1 MLSVLFIILKI
12 IGIVLLAI
20 VILLLLLFFCI
31 LFVPARYRITGSYEE
46 TFVCKAKITWLLH
59 FIVVKINVE
68 KETVTSIRILGIP
81 LSVFLRKKKE
91 PAVEKQK
98 TNKPAV
104 EKQKTNKP
112 AVEKQNIN
120 KPQHDANGDKE
131 TDTSCKSEKITFFK
145 KIKSKIQKIID
156 LFNSII
162 NQIKLFFTDIKEKKD
177 RIKRYLSILKSDA
190 AKASFLL
197 CKKKLFKMLKH
208 FIPRKMHANITYGLS
223 DPADTGY
230 ILALYSML
238 PEAFGKKVVLY
249 PDFNQ
254 AVFKC
259 DFRMK
264 GLIRMWTLLHQILS
278 VIVDK
283 NCKNFYKTLKK
294 EIANE

>member
-145 KIKSKIQKIID
+145 IIKSKIQKIID

-230 ILALYSML
+230 ILALYSIL

>member
-31 LFVPARYRITGSYEE
+31 LFVPARYRIMGSYEE

-98 TNKPAV
+98 TNKPV
-104 EKQKTNKP
+104 
-112 AVEKQNIN
+112 VEKQNIN

-131 TDTSCKSEKITFFK
+131 TDTSCKPEKTTFFK
-145 KIKSKIQKIID
+145 KIKLKIQKIID

-278 VIVDK
+278 VILDK

>member
-104 EKQKTNKP
+104 EKQ
-112 AVEKQNIN
+112 NIN

-145 KIKSKIQKIID
+145 KIKLKIQKIID

>member
-104 EKQKTNKP
+104 EKQ
-112 AVEKQNIN
+112 NIN

-145 KIKSKIQKIID
+145 IIKSKIQKIID

-197 CKKKLFKMLKH
+197 CKKKLFKILKH

-230 ILALYSML
+230 ILALYSIL

>member
-20 VILLLLLFFCI
+20 VLLLLLLFFCI

-112 AVEKQNIN
+112 VVEKQNIN

-145 KIKSKIQKIID
+145 KIKLKIQKIID

-208 FIPRKMHANITYGLS
+208 FIPRKMHVNITYGLS

-254 AVFKC
+254 SVFKC

>member
-98 TNKPAV
+98 TNKLV
-104 EKQKTNKP
+104 
-112 AVEKQNIN
+112 VEKQNIN

-145 KIKSKIQKIID
+145 IIKSKIQKIID

-208 FIPRKMHANITYGLS
+208 FIPRKMHVNITYGLS

>member
-20 VILLLLLFFCI
+20 VLLLLLLFFCI
-31 LFVPARYRITGSYEE
+31 LFVPARYRIMGSYEE

-98 TNKPAV
+98 TYKTAGEEQNINKS
-104 EKQKTNKP
+104 

-120 KPQHDANGDKE
+120 KPQPAANGDKE
-131 TDTSCKSEKITFFK
+131 TDTSCKPEKTTFFK
-145 KIKSKIQKIID
+145 KIKLKIQKIID

-162 NQIKLFFTDIKEKKD
+162 NKIKQFFTDIKEKKD

-208 FIPRKMHANITYGLS
+208 FIPRKMHVNITYGLS

>member
-81 LSVFLRKKKE
+81 LSVFLRKKNE

-112 AVEKQNIN
+112 VVEKQNIN

-197 CKKKLFKMLKH
+197 CKKKLFKMFKH

-230 ILALYSML
+230 ILVLYSML

-278 VIVDK
+278 VILDK

>member
-1 MLSVLFIILKI
+1 
-12 IGIVLLAI
+12 
-20 VILLLLLFFCI
+20 
-31 LFVPARYRITGSYEE
+31 
-46 TFVCKAKITWLLH
+46 
-59 FIVVKINVE
+59 
-68 KETVTSIRILGIP
+68 
-81 LSVFLRKKKE
+81 
-91 PAVEKQK
+91 
-98 TNKPAV
+98 
-104 EKQKTNKP
+104 
-112 AVEKQNIN
+112 
-120 KPQHDANGDKE
+120 
-131 TDTSCKSEKITFFK
+131 
-145 KIKSKIQKIID
+145 
-156 LFNSII
+156 
-162 NQIKLFFTDIKEKKD
+162 
-177 RIKRYLSILKSDA
+177 
-190 AKASFLL
+190 
-197 CKKKLFKMLKH
+197 MLKH

>member
-1 MLSVLFIILKI
+1 M
-12 IGIVLLAI
+12 LLAI

-104 EKQKTNKP
+104 EKQ
-112 AVEKQNIN
+112 NIN

-145 KIKSKIQKIID
+145 IIKSKIQKIID

>member
-104 EKQKTNKP
+104 EKQ
-112 AVEKQNIN
+112 NIN

-145 KIKSKIQKIID
+145 KIKSKIQKIIN

-230 ILALYSML
+230 ILALYSIL

>member
-104 EKQKTNKP
+104 EKQ
-112 AVEKQNIN
+112 NIN

-145 KIKSKIQKIID
+145 KIKSKIQKIIN

-197 CKKKLFKMLKH
+197 CKKKLFKILKH

>member
-98 TNKPAV
+98 TNKPV
-104 EKQKTNKP
+104 
-112 AVEKQNIN
+112 VEKQNIN

-145 KIKSKIQKIID
+145 KIKLKIQKIID

>member
-104 EKQKTNKP
+104 EKQ
-112 AVEKQNIN
+112 NIN

-145 KIKSKIQKIID
+145 IIKSKIQKIID

>member
-197 CKKKLFKMLKH
+197 CKKKLFKILKH

-230 ILALYSML
+230 ILALYSIL

>member
-20 VILLLLLFFCI
+20 VLLLLLLFFCI

-104 EKQKTNKP
+104 EKQ
-112 AVEKQNIN
+112 NIN

-145 KIKSKIQKIID
+145 IIKSKIQKIID

-177 RIKRYLSILKSDA
+177 RRKRYLSILKSDA

>member
-31 LFVPARYRITGSYEE
+31 LFVPARYRIMGSYEE

-104 EKQKTNKP
+104 EKQ
-112 AVEKQNIN
+112 NIN
-120 KPQHDANGDKE
+120 KPQPAANGDKE
-131 TDTSCKSEKITFFK
+131 TDTSCKPEKTTFFK
-145 KIKSKIQKIID
+145 KIKLKIQKIID

-162 NQIKLFFTDIKEKKD
+162 NKIKQFFTDIKEKKD

-208 FIPRKMHANITYGLS
+208 FIPRKMHVNITYGLS

>member
-145 KIKSKIQKIID
+145 KIKSKIQKIIN

-230 ILALYSML
+230 ILALYSIL

>member
-31 LFVPARYRITGSYEE
+31 LFVPARYRIMGSYEE

-98 TNKPAV
+98 TYKTAGEEQNINKS
-104 EKQKTNKP
+104 

-120 KPQHDANGDKE
+120 KPQPAANGDKE
-131 TDTSCKSEKITFFK
+131 TDTSCKPEKTTFFK
-145 KIKSKIQKIID
+145 KIKLKIQKIID

-162 NQIKLFFTDIKEKKD
+162 NKIKQFFTDIKEKKD

>member
-20 VILLLLLFFCI
+20 VLLLLLLFFCI
-31 LFVPARYRITGSYEE
+31 LFVPARYRIMGSYEE

-81 LSVFLRKKKE
+81 LSVFLRKKNE
-91 PAVEKQK
+91 
-98 TNKPAV
+98 PAV

-120 KPQHDANGDKE
+120 KPQPAANGDKE

-145 KIKSKIQKIID
+145 KIKLKIQKIID

-162 NQIKLFFTDIKEKKD
+162 NKIKQFFTDIKEKKD

>member
-104 EKQKTNKP
+104 EKQ
-112 AVEKQNIN
+112 NIN

-145 KIKSKIQKIID
+145 IIKSKIQKIID

-208 FIPRKMHANITYGLS
+208 FIPRKMHVNITYGLS

>member
-112 AVEKQNIN
+112 VVEKQNIN

>member
-145 KIKSKIQKIID
+145 KIKSKIQKIIN

-197 CKKKLFKMLKH
+197 CKKKLFKILKH

-230 ILALYSML
+230 ILALYSIL

>member
-91 PAVEKQK
+91 
-98 TNKPAV
+98 PAV

-278 VIVDK
+278 VILDK

>member
-20 VILLLLLFFCI
+20 VLLLLLLFFCI
-31 LFVPARYRITGSYEE
+31 LFVPARYRIMGSYEE

-98 TNKPAV
+98 TYKTAGEEQNINKS
-104 EKQKTNKP
+104 

-145 KIKSKIQKIID
+145 KIKLKIQKIID

-208 FIPRKMHANITYGLS
+208 FIPRKMHVNITYGLS

>member
-20 VILLLLLFFCI
+20 VLLLLLLFFCI

-104 EKQKTNKP
+104 EKQNINKS

-120 KPQHDANGDKE
+120 KPQPAANGDKE
-131 TDTSCKSEKITFFK
+131 TDTSCKPEKTTFFK
-145 KIKSKIQKIID
+145 KIKLKIQKIID

-208 FIPRKMHANITYGLS
+208 FIPRKMHVNITYGLS

>member
-104 EKQKTNKP
+104 EKQ
-112 AVEKQNIN
+112 NIN

-145 KIKSKIQKIID
+145 KIKSKIQKIIN

-197 CKKKLFKMLKH
+197 CKKKLFKILKH

-230 ILALYSML
+230 ILALYSIL

>member
-20 VILLLLLFFCI
+20 VLLLLLLFFCI

-104 EKQKTNKP
+104 EKQ
-112 AVEKQNIN
+112 NIN

-145 KIKSKIQKIID
+145 IIKSKIQKIID

>member
-104 EKQKTNKP
+104 EKQ
-112 AVEKQNIN
+112 NIN

-131 TDTSCKSEKITFFK
+131 TDTSCKPEKTTFFK
-145 KIKSKIQKIID
+145 KIKLKIQKIID

-208 FIPRKMHANITYGLS
+208 FIPRKMHVNITYGLS

-254 AVFKC
+254 SVFKC

>member
-104 EKQKTNKP
+104 EKQ
-112 AVEKQNIN
+112 NIN

-145 KIKSKIQKIID
+145 IIKSKIQKIID

-230 ILALYSML
+230 ILVLYSML

>member
-98 TNKPAV
+98 TNKPV
-104 EKQKTNKP
+104 
-112 AVEKQNIN
+112 VEKQNIN

>member
-112 AVEKQNIN
+112 VVEKQNIN

-145 KIKSKIQKIID
+145 KIKLKIQKIID

>member
-20 VILLLLLFFCI
+20 VLLLLLLFFCI
-31 LFVPARYRITGSYEE
+31 LFVPARYRIMGSYEE

-104 EKQKTNKP
+104 EKQ
-112 AVEKQNIN
+112 NIN

-131 TDTSCKSEKITFFK
+131 TDTSCKPEKTTFFK
-145 KIKSKIQKIID
+145 KIKLKIQKIID

-278 VIVDK
+278 VILDK